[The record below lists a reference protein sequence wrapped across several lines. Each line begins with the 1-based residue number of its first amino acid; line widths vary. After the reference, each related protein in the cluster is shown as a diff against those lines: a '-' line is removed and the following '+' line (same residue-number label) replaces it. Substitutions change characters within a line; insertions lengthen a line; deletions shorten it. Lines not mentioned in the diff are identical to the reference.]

1 MYNQLPDLESLRC
14 FVAAAQTDSFRKAA
28 KLVHLSPSAFTERI
42 QKLERQIDA
51 PLFIR
56 STRKISLSTEGM
68 RLMEYAKTLLEEA
81 ERFHQLATKEQAQVT
96 LTMGTRYELGL
107 SYLLPFLQ
115 IQKEESPHQ
124 TLHLFFGDAPS
135 LTEALISS
143 HIDMAFSSMRLDHP
157 QIQSQTTHIEEYSF
171 IASPHLASKIQ
182 TLDDVSEYPL
192 VDISASFPLFRYF
205 AEPHNLHP
213 KQLFSQYQFLGTIS
227 AILYWVQHQ
236 EGVAVLPSYFVQDA
250 LKEESISVILPKYN
264 LHHDYFR
271 VFWRRAHWAES
282 TILSIVQEL
291 RKHPLK

>member
-14 FVAAAQTDSFRKAA
+14 FIAAAQTDSFRKAA

-56 STRKISLSTEGM
+56 STRKISLSKEGM
-68 RLMEYAKTLLEEA
+68 RLMDYAKTLLEEA
-81 ERFHQLATKEQAQVT
+81 ERFHQRATKEQTQIT

-107 SYLLPFLQ
+107 SYLLPFLEQ
-115 IQKEESPHQ
+115 QKKQSPHQ
-124 TLHLFFGDAPS
+124 ELHLFFGDAPS
-135 LTEALISS
+135 LTEALLSS

-157 QIQSQTTHIEEYSF
+157 QIQSQTTHIEEYSL
-171 IASPHLASKIQ
+171 IASPHLSAQIQ
-182 TLDDVSEYPL
+182 TLEDASKYPL
-192 VDISASFPLFRYF
+192 IDISASFPLFRYF

-213 KQLFSQYQFLGTIS
+213 KQLFSKYQFLGTIS
-227 AILYWVQHQ
+227 AILYWLQHQ
-236 EGVAVLPSYFVQDA
+236 EGVAVLPSYFIQDA
-250 LKEESISVILPKYN
+250 LKEKSVSVILPEYK

-271 VFWRRAHWAES
+271 IFWRRAHWAES

-291 RKHPLK
+291 KQHPLR